1 MSRRHTPIGQ
11 KLTELI
17 LETFR
22 LNGALI
28 SRGDNLVN
36 HIGLTSARWQV
47 LGAVALE
54 GRPLTVAQIA
64 RRMGLSRQAVQR
76 VANDLE
82 AALLTTYQENPD
94 HKRAKLVALTQ
105 EGEAAYAKAD
115 AIQTAWVNA
124 IGKGLDLETVADAA
138 RLLRTIH
145 DRCRKEASRESG
157 PNGGQYGQDCKS
169 RRQHQHP
176 RSAR

>member
-1 MSRRHTPIGQ
+1 MSKRHTPIGR

-28 SRGDNLVN
+28 SAGDSLVFD
-36 HIGLTSARWQV
+36 IGLTSARWQV
-47 LGAVALE
+47 LGAVSLA
-54 GRPLTVAQIA
+54 GCPLSVAQIA

-76 VANDLE
+76 VANDLD
-82 AALLTTYQENPD
+82 AAGLTTYRENPD

-105 EGEAAYAKAD
+105 QGELTYARAD
-115 AIQTAWVNA
+115 ARQTVWVNT
-124 IGKGLDLETVADAA
+124 IGKGLNPARVAAAA

-145 DRCRKEASRESG
+145 DRCREKAGNDARS
-157 PNGGQYGQDCKS
+157 NGE
-169 RRQHQHP
+169 
-176 RSAR
+176 